1 MVAALQGTVEGLALD
16 LDTARHM
23 VERIQEHLTRADYH
37 ANQARKLILDLRE
50 QEGWRVLGY
59 PSWRECVMN
68 EFERRSST
76 VYRQLNAALVE
87 LELSPAGGNV
97 GEINER
103 VLRPLT
109 KRGLDED
116 ARHFVWQVCEKIVG
130 PGGKITSGVTE
141 QVVDGL
147 IDMLRSET
155 VQMPGGEQ
163 YRLSEAMEAD
173 LIARVR
179 ETKIAHKEHI
189 RQMDA
194 KRDYILG
201 GVKIDKITRGQME
214 DGRVA
219 ILVSLDDIQ
228 RAKIMEAA
236 KRKFYTDKPI
246 FIALWVE
253 E

>member
-59 PSWRECVMN
+59 ASWRQCVME

-109 KRGLDED
+109 KREYSAESRRLIWDISQD
-116 ARHFVWQVCEKIVG
+116 IVG
-130 PGGKITSGVTE
+130 QGGKITSGVVE
-141 QVVDGL
+141 SVVEGISDWLKTG
-147 IDMLRSET
+147 T
-155 VQMPGGEQ
+155 VQSPDGNQHAITEHL
-163 YRLSEAMEAD
+163 RAD
-173 LIARVR
+173 LTARVR
-179 ETKIAHKEHI
+179 EVRLAHKQHI
-189 RQMDA
+189 KRMDA

-201 GVKIDKITRGQME
+201 GVESKVTRGQL
-214 DGRVA
+214 DSGRVA
-219 ILVSLDDIQ
+219 VIVPIDTLQ
-228 RAKIMEAA
+228 RDKLAEAL
-236 KRKFYTDKPI
+236 RLGKPI
-246 FIALWVE
+246 YTSLWVE

>member
-1 MVAALQGTVEGLALD
+1 MVALSGTIEGLALD

-23 VERIQEHLTRADYH
+23 VERIHEHLGRADYH

-59 PSWRECVMN
+59 KNWRECVMT

-87 LELSPAGGNV
+87 LELSPAGGI

-109 KRGLDED
+109 KKGLDED

-130 PGGKITSGVTE
+130 EGGKITSGVTE
-141 QVVDGL
+141 QVVEGL
-147 IDMLRSET
+147 EDILRSGT
-155 VQMPGGEQ
+155 WQDSDGQQRLYGEQ
-163 YRLSEAMEAD
+163 MSAD
-173 LIARVR
+173 LTARVR
-179 ETKIAHKEHI
+179 EKKIASKEHI
-189 RQMDA
+189 RQMDT

-201 GVKIDKITRGQME
+201 GVEIDGVTRRQLGE
-214 DGRVA
+214 GRVA
-219 ILVSLDDIQ
+219 ILVTVDELQ
-228 RAKIMEAA
+228 RVKIMEAA
-236 KRKFYTDKPI
+236 KQKFYTDKPI
-246 FIALWVE
+246 FIALWIE

>member
-1 MVAALQGTVEGLALD
+1 MAAALQGTVEGLALD

-87 LELSPAGGNV
+87 LELSPTGGNV

-109 KRGLDED
+109 KREYSTESRRLIWDISQD
-116 ARHFVWQVCEKIVG
+116 IVG
-130 PGGKITSGVTE
+130 QGGKITSGVVDSVIEGISDWLKTGMVQSPNGDQNSITE
-141 QVVDGL
+141 H
-147 IDMLRSET
+147 LR
-155 VQMPGGEQ
+155 
-163 YRLSEAMEAD
+163 AD
-173 LIARVR
+173 LTARVR
-179 ETKIAHKEHI
+179 EVRLAHKQHLK
-189 RQMDA
+189 RMDA
-194 KRDYILG
+194 TRDYILG
-201 GVKIDKITRGQME
+201 GVESKVTRGQL
-214 DGRVA
+214 DSGRVA
-219 ILVSLDDIQ
+219 VIVPIDDLQ
-228 RAKIMEAA
+228 RDKLAEAL
-236 KRKFYTDKPI
+236 RLGKPI
-246 FIALWVE
+246 YTSLWVE